1 MQHVCDSNPH
11 NTTETGV
18 CRSGLHEVGLRILR
32 DTLGGVG
39 AASAH
44 SQALQSILTPA
55 GFTGV
60 QQLYWELT
68 AAFPLLEGDTLAA
81 EMSCTLI
88 KTNPAFSTFLH
99 LPEPAG
105 RLEMR
110 AAGFL
115 LTQDP
120 VENRPCLKRLETS
133 VSPASVGLF

>member
-1 MQHVCDSNPH
+1 M
-11 NTTETGV
+11 
-18 CRSGLHEVGLRILR
+18 
-32 DTLGGVG
+32 
-39 AASAH
+39 
-44 SQALQSILTPA
+44 
-55 GFTGV
+55 

-115 LTQDP
+115 LARDLND
-120 VENRPCLKRLETS
+120 NRSEA
-133 VSPASVGLF
+133 VSPASVGLFQTSVQTPGELDVQNASIVPPPPPE